1 MAVQDWGEDGG
12 LLLKEGWGRSYG
24 FLQRN
29 GPESCSF
36 APQNHLGAVPG
47 SLLFTFFVRISDGD
61 GQCGRGRLVN
71 LMSLPFYPLRVIM
84 GPRRKNTRREVLK
97 GKKRKR
103 REMRKRGRKEQ
114 TPSAPAEAMPRSS

>member
-1 MAVQDWGEDGG
+1 MDFKWLILKSRRKDCPEGSPLHKMAVQDWGEDGG

-47 SLLFTFFVRISDGD
+47 SLLFTFL
-61 GQCGRGRLVN
+61 CEY
-71 LMSLPFYPLRVIM
+71 LMGMDSV
-84 GPRRKNTRREVLK
+84 GV
-97 GKKRKR
+97 G
-103 REMRKRGRKEQ
+103 G
-114 TPSAPAEAMPRSS
+114 